1 MAVARGHD
9 IKTWD
14 KPRRIVLA
22 QGLPWPHGMTDKV
35 LLTALALT
43 AGSALARAPVPASI
57 AAIFALFLLR
67 QRLQPWALVV
77 LAAAL
82 GIGALRSRIAID
94 SATALH
100 ARVVETL
107 GAPCRC
113 EGEGFVIRSPV
124 VQHGEDKPDGIAAG
138 DARIEVELVT
148 GSCER
153 GPLVEPFRAR
163 LHGAPDD
170 LSRGDRV
177 HVIIDVAP
185 VHLFLNESLNDP
197 RPFIARSGVAA
208 SGAVVDLVRLERG
221 TGIAAWIDRARVH
234 VRRRIE
240 ATFHPEANPLAR
252 ALVLGETDLRVAD
265 DEAFRRSGLSHLL
278 AVSGTHLVLAVAGI
292 AAALRAVL
300 VRIEVL
306 AARYDVGRFAA
317 AFAIPTSWLYADF
330 AGGSGSALR
339 AAGMLSAAMLVRTL
353 ALRPNGVRAFGVS
366 LFVAVV
372 VDPLV
377 GSDPSFVLSAAATA
391 GLLGLDRP
399 IARFLVRGP
408 APLQL
413 VLRPIATTLAAM
425 AGCTP
430 FLAMITPSISLLGI
444 LANLVAGP
452 IGEVAALPV
461 CLAHAVLAWCPPVE
475 KGAALIGSGALLFVR
490 VVARVT
496 SDTGGMVT
504 FPPPTPAH
512 LATLAV
518 TALAAGLATG
528 KARRVATLVT
538 GLSVLLLVEVFAIRA
553 AAVPGKLRVRALDV
567 GQGDSMLVDLPTGQ
581 TMLIDGG
588 GFMGSPVDTG
598 TRVVLPV
605 LQAMRRKRVDIVVL
619 SHPHPDHFGGL
630 ASTLP
635 SIEVG
640 EFWDTGQ
647 GEDHGAGPVY
657 KRMMAGLRERNVPIR
672 QPDTLCGKH
681 LVGGATIEVL
691 SPCPGFVPDESA
703 NDNSFV
709 IRISHGR
716 RSVLLVGDAEAE
728 AERTLLA
735 RDPTALRADLLKIG
749 HHGSRTSTTPAFL
762 EAVSPGVAFVC
773 SGVRNRYGHPDPG
786 VVQRLKARGVNVA
799 RTDRGGDIVW
809 ETDGEHVRLLRPSAR

>member
-1 MAVARGHD
+1 MAMANPGSKQNPTKEDFHALARG
-9 IKTWD
+9 
-14 KPRRIVLA
+14 
-22 QGLPWPHGMTDKV
+22 LPIQTSMTDKV
-35 LLTALALT
+35 LLLALALT
-43 AGSALARAPVPASI
+43 AGSALARAPIPAAM
-57 AAIFALFLLR
+57 AAMLALFLLR
-67 QRLQPWALVV
+67 SRLAPWMLVV
-77 LAAAL
+77 LATAL
-82 GIGALRSRIAID
+82 GVGAWRSRVAID
-94 SATALH
+94 AATSLH

-107 GAPCRC
+107 GAPGRC
-113 EGEGFVIRSPV
+113 EGDAYVIRSPV
-124 VQHGEDKPDGIAAG
+124 VQHGEDKPDGSAAG
-138 DARIEVELVT
+138 DARIEIEMIR

-153 GPLVEPFRAR
+153 GPLTEPLRAR

-170 LSRGDRV
+170 LARGDLV

-185 VHLFLNESLNDP
+185 VHLFLNEALPDP

-208 SGAVVDLVRLERG
+208 SGAVVDLVRLEEG
-221 TGIAAWIDRARVH
+221 TGITAWIDRARVH

-292 AAALRAVL
+292 AAALRALL

-317 AFAIPTSWLYADF
+317 VFAIPTSWLYADF

-339 AAGMLSAAMLVRTL
+339 AAGMLSAAMLIRAL

-366 LFVAVV
+366 LFVAVL

-425 AGCTP
+425 TGCTP
-430 FLAMITPSISLLGI
+430 FLAMITPSISALGI

-461 CLAHAVLAWCPPVE
+461 CLAHAVLSWLPPVE
-475 KGAALIGSGALLFVR
+475 QGAAVIGSGALLFVR
-490 VVARVT
+490 AVARIT
-496 SDTGGMVT
+496 SDTGGMIS

-518 TALAAGLATG
+518 TALAAGLAVDRL
-528 KARRVATLVT
+528 RRLAALSL
-538 GLSVLLLVEVFAIRA
+538 GLAALLLVEGLAIQTS
-553 AAVPGKLRVRALDV
+553 VIPGKLRVRALDV
-567 GQGDSMLVDLPTGQ
+567 GQGDSLLVDLPGGQ
-581 TMLIDGG
+581 TILVDGG

-605 LQAMRRKRVDIVVL
+605 LRAIRRSKVDIVIL

-657 KRMMAGLRERNVPIR
+657 RRLLANLRDRNIPIR
-672 QPDTLCGKH
+672 RPDTLCGKH
-681 LVGGATIEVL
+681 SVGGATIEVL

-709 IRISHGR
+709 VKIQYGK
-716 RSVLLVGDAEAE
+716 RSALLVGDAEHE
-728 AERTLLA
+728 AEKTLLE
-735 RDPTALRADLLKIG
+735 RDPSALKADLLKIG
-749 HHGSRTSTTPAFL
+749 HHGSRTSTTQAFL
-762 EAVSPGVAFVC
+762 EAVSPSVAFVC

-786 VVQRLKARGVNVA
+786 VLNRLQSRGVTIA
-799 RTDRGGDIVW
+799 RTDRGGDILW
-809 ETDGEHVRLLRPSAR
+809 ETDGESVRLTHPSAR

>member
-1 MAVARGHD
+1 
-9 IKTWD
+9 
-14 KPRRIVLA
+14 
-22 QGLPWPHGMTDKV
+22 MTDKV
-35 LLTALALT
+35 LLVALALT
-43 AGSALARAPVPASI
+43 AGSALARAPVPAAI
-57 AAIFALFLLR
+57 AAVISLVLLR
-67 QRLQPWALVV
+67 RRVEPWALVM
-77 LAAAL
+77 LAVAL
-82 GIGALRSRIAID
+82 GIGALRSRMAID
-94 SATALH
+94 AATELH

-107 GAPCRC
+107 GAPGRC
-113 EGEGFVIRSPV
+113 EGEAIVIRSPV
-124 VQHGEDKPDGIAAG
+124 VQHGEDKPDGSAAG
-138 DARIEVELVT
+138 DARIEIEMIRGT
-148 GSCER
+148 CER
-153 GPLVEPFRAR
+153 GPIVEPLRAR

-170 LSRGDRV
+170 LGRGDRV
-177 HVIIDVAP
+177 NVIIDVAP
-185 VHLFLNESLNDP
+185 VHLFLNESLPDP

-208 SGAVVDLVRLERG
+208 SGAVVDLVRIERG
-221 TGIAAWIDRARVH
+221 TGIGAWIDRARVH

-252 ALVLGETDLRVAD
+252 ALVLGETDLRDAD

-278 AVSGTHLVLAVAGI
+278 AVSGTHLVLAVAGV
-292 AAALRAVL
+292 AAAMRALL

-306 AARYDVGRFAA
+306 AARYDVGRFSA

-339 AAGMLSAAMLVRTL
+339 AAGMLSAAMLIRTL

-366 LFVAVV
+366 LLVAVI

-399 IARFLVRGP
+399 IAKLIVRGP
-408 APLQL
+408 GPLQF

-425 AGCTP
+425 TGCTP
-430 FLAMITPSISLLGI
+430 FLAMMTPSISVLGI

-452 IGEVAALPV
+452 IGELAALPV
-461 CLAHAVLAWCPPVE
+461 CLAHAVLAWLPPVE
-475 KGAALIGSGALLFVR
+475 RGAALIGSGSLLFVR

-496 SDTGGMVT
+496 SNAGGMIS

-512 LATLAV
+512 LATIAV
-518 TALAAGLATG
+518 TALAMGLSIG
-528 KARRVATLVT
+528 RARRISAFAAGVAM
-538 GLSVLLLVEVFAIRA
+538 LLLVEVLAMKAGTTRD
-553 AAVPGKLRVRALDV
+553 KLRVRALDV
-567 GQGDSMLVDLPTGQ
+567 GQGDSFLVDLPNGT
-581 TMLIDGG
+581 TMLVDGG

-605 LQAMRRKRVDIVVL
+605 LRAMRRDRVDIVVL

-657 KRMMAGLRERNVPIR
+657 KRMMADLRGRNVRIR
-672 QPDTLCGKH
+672 KPDELCGKH
-681 LVGGATIEVL
+681 SFGGATIEVL
-691 SPCPGFVPDESA
+691 SPCPGFAPDEGA

-709 IRISHGR
+709 LRIAYGR
-716 RSVLLVGDAEAE
+716 RAALLVGDAEAE
-728 AERTLLA
+728 AERTLLGRNPA
-735 RDPTALRADLLKIG
+735 ALRADVLKIG
-749 HHGSRTSTTPAFL
+749 HHGSRTSTTQAFL
-762 EAVSPGVAFVC
+762 EAVSPSVALVC

-786 VVQRLKARGVNVA
+786 VLERLNARGVTVA

-809 ETDGEHVRLLRPSAR
+809 ETDGERVHLLRPTAR

>member
-1 MAVARGHD
+1 MAAARERDAKATG
-9 IKTWD
+9 
-14 KPRRIVLA
+14 KPEVIALA
-22 QGLPWPHGMTDKV
+22 RGLPWHYRMTDKV
-35 LLTALALT
+35 LLIALALT

-57 AAIFALFLLR
+57 AAIVSLFLLR
-67 QRLQPWALVV
+67 RHVERWALVM
-77 LAAAL
+77 LAIAL
-82 GIGALRSRIAID
+82 GIGALRSRLAID
-94 SATALH
+94 AATALH

-107 GAPCRC
+107 GAPGRC
-113 EGEGFVIRSPV
+113 EGEAVVIRSPV
-124 VQHGEDKPDGIAAG
+124 VQHGEDKRDGSAAG
-138 DARIEVELVT
+138 DARIELEIVR
-148 GSCER
+148 GACER
-153 GPLVEPFRAR
+153 GPLVEPLRVR

-170 LSRGDRV
+170 LARGDRV
-177 HVIIDVAP
+177 TVLVDVAP
-185 VHLFLNESLNDP
+185 VHLFLNESLPDP

-208 SGAVVDLVRLERG
+208 SGAVVDLVRVERG
-221 TGIAAWIDRARVH
+221 TGITAWIDRARVH

-252 ALVLGETDLRVAD
+252 ALVLGETDLRDAD

-278 AVSGTHLVLAVAGI
+278 AVSGTHLVLAVAGV
-292 AAALRAVL
+292 AAALRALL

-306 AARYDVGRFAA
+306 AARYDVGRFSA

-339 AAGMLSAAMLVRTL
+339 AAGMLSAAMLIRTL

-372 VDPLV
+372 IDPLV

-399 IARFLVRGP
+399 IARFIVRGP

-425 AGCTP
+425 IGCTP
-430 FLAMITPSISLLGI
+430 FLAMITPNISVLGI

-452 IGEVAALPV
+452 IGELAALPV
-461 CLAHAVLAWCPPVE
+461 CLAHTVLAWLPPVE
-475 KGAALIGSGALLFVR
+475 QGAAVIGGGALLFVR
-490 VVARVT
+490 AVARVT
-496 SDTGGMVT
+496 SDLGGVVT

-512 LATLAV
+512 LATIAV
-518 TALAAGLATG
+518 TALAMGLASGKLRRAAALATG
-528 KARRVATLVT
+528 LAM
-538 GLSVLLLVEVFAIRA
+538 LLLVEVLAMRA
-553 AAVPGKLRVRALDV
+553 SAVPGKLRVRALDV
-567 GQGDSMLVDLPTGQ
+567 GQGDSLLVDLPNGM
-581 TMLIDGG
+581 TMLVDGG

-605 LQAMRRKRVDIVVL
+605 LRAMRRDRVDIVVL

-647 GEDHGAGPVY
+647 GEEHGAGPVY
-657 KRMMAGLRERNVPIR
+657 KRMMADLRTRNVRIR
-672 QPDTLCGKH
+672 KPDELCGKH
-681 LVGGATIEVL
+681 VLGGATIEVL

-709 IRISHGR
+709 LRITYGR
-716 RSVLLVGDAEAE
+716 RAVLLVGDAEAE

-735 RDPTALRADLLKIG
+735 RNPAVLRADLLKIG

-762 EAVSPGVAFVC
+762 EAVSPSAALVC

-786 VVQRLKARGVNVA
+786 VLQRLEARGVA
-799 RTDRGGDIVW
+799 ALRTDRGGDIVW
-809 ETDGEHVRLLRPSAR
+809 ETDGERVRMLRPSAR

>member
-1 MAVARGHD
+1 A
-9 IKTWD
+9 
-14 KPRRIVLA
+14 
-22 QGLPWPHGMTDKV
+22 
-35 LLTALALT
+35 
-43 AGSALARAPVPASI
+43 
-57 AAIFALFLLR
+57 
-67 QRLQPWALVV
+67 
-77 LAAAL
+77 
-82 GIGALRSRIAID
+82 IGAWRSRLAID
-94 SATALH
+94 QATALH

-107 GAPCRC
+107 GAPGRC
-113 EGEGFVIRSPV
+113 EGDAFVIRSPV
-124 VQHGEDKPDGIAAG
+124 VQHGEDKPDGTAAG
-138 DARIEVELVT
+138 DARVELELVN

-153 GPLVEPFRAR
+153 GPIVEPLRVR

-170 LSRGDRV
+170 LARGDRV

-185 VHLFLNESLNDP
+185 VHLFLNEALPDP

-208 SGAVVDLVRLERG
+208 SGAVVDVVRLERG
-221 TGIAAWIDRARVH
+221 TGIGAWIDRARVH

-278 AVSGTHLVLAVAGI
+278 AVSGTHLVLAVAGV
-292 AAALRAVL
+292 AAALRALL

-339 AAGMLSAAMLVRTL
+339 AAGMLSAAMLIRTL
-353 ALRPNGVRAFGVS
+353 ALRPNGVRSFGVS
-366 LFVAVV
+366 LLVAVL

-391 GLLGLDRP
+391 GLLALDRP

-408 APLQL
+408 ALLQL

-430 FLAMITPSISLLGI
+430 FLAMITPQISVLGI
-444 LANLVAGP
+444 LANLIAGP

-461 CLAHAVLAWCPPVE
+461 CLAHAVLSWLPPVE
-475 KGAALIGSGALLFVR
+475 KGTAVIGSGALLFVR
-490 VVARVT
+490 AVARVT

-518 TALAAGLATG
+518 TALAAGLATDR
-528 KARRVATLVT
+528 AR
-538 GLSVLLLVEVFAIRA
+538 RA
-553 AAVPGKLRVRALDV
+553 AALAIGLATLLVVEGLSIRASTVPGKLRVRALDV
-567 GQGDSMLVDLPTGQ
+567 GQGDSLLVDLPTGT
-581 TMLIDGG
+581 TMLVDGG

-630 ASTLP
+630 ASTIP

-657 KRMMAGLRERNVPIR
+657 KRMMAGLRARNVPIR
-672 QPDTLCGKH
+672 RPDTLCGKH
-681 LVGGATIEVL
+681 LIGGATIEVL
-691 SPCPGFVPDESA
+691 SPCPGFVVDESA

-709 IRISHGR
+709 VRIGYGK
-716 RSVLLVGDAEAE
+716 RSVLLVGDAEAQ
-728 AERTLLA
+728 AERTLLE
-735 RDPTALRADLLKIG
+735 RDPNVLRADLLKIG
-749 HHGSRTSTTPAFL
+749 HHGSRTSTTSEFL
-762 EAVSPGVAFVC
+762 EAVSPSVALVC

-786 VVQRLKARGVNVA
+786 VVKRLEARGVTVA

-809 ETDGEHVRLLRPSAR
+809 ETDGERVRLVRPSTR

>member
-1 MAVARGHD
+1 
-9 IKTWD
+9 
-14 KPRRIVLA
+14 
-22 QGLPWPHGMTDKV
+22 MTDKV

-43 AGSALARAPVPASI
+43 AGSALARAPIPAAI
-57 AAIFALFLLR
+57 AAIVALFLLR
-67 QRLQPWALVV
+67 QRLPRWTLVMLAL
-77 LAAAL
+77 AL
-82 GIGALRSRIAID
+82 GIGALRSRLAID
-94 SATALH
+94 EATALH

-107 GAPCRC
+107 GAPGRC
-113 EGEGFVIRSPV
+113 EGDAIVIRSPV
-124 VQHGEDKPDGIAAG
+124 VQHGEDKPDETAAG
-138 DARIEVELVT
+138 DARVELELVR
-148 GSCER
+148 GACER
-153 GPLVEPFRAR
+153 GLLVEPLRAR

-170 LSRGDRV
+170 LARGDRV

-185 VHLFLNESLNDP
+185 VHLFLNESLPDP

-221 TGIAAWIDRARVH
+221 TGIGGWIDRARVH

-278 AVSGTHLVLAVAGI
+278 AVSGTHLVLAVAGV
-292 AAALRAVL
+292 AAALRALL

-339 AAGMLSAAMLVRTL
+339 AAGMLSAAMFVRTL

-372 VDPLV
+372 CDPLV

-399 IARFLVRGP
+399 IARLIVRGP
-408 APLQL
+408 APLQF

-430 FLAMITPSISLLGI
+430 FLAMITPQISALGI

-461 CLAHAVLAWCPPVE
+461 CLAHAVLSWLPPVE
-475 KGAALIGSGALLFVR
+475 KGAALLGSGALLFVR
-490 VVARVT
+490 AVARIT
-496 SDTGGMVT
+496 SDSGGMIT
-504 FPPPTPAH
+504 FPPPMPAH

-518 TALAAGLATG
+518 TALAAGLATDR
-528 KARRVATLVT
+528 ARRAAALVM
-538 GLSVLLLVEVFAIRA
+538 GLSVLLLVEVLAIRTST
-553 AAVPGKLRVRALDV
+553 VPGKLRVRALDV
-567 GQGDSMLVDLPTGQ
+567 GQGDSLLVDLPSGM
-581 TMLIDGG
+581 TMLVDGG

-605 LQAMRRKRVDIVVL
+605 LRAMRREHVDIVVL

-635 SIEVG
+635 FIHVG

-657 KRMMAGLRERNVPIR
+657 KRMMASLRERNVPIR
-672 QPDTLCGKH
+672 RPDTLCGKH
-681 LVGGATIEVL
+681 LLGGATIEVL

-709 IRISHGR
+709 IRISYGQR
-716 RSVLLVGDAEAE
+716 AALLVGDAEAQ
-728 AERTLLA
+728 AERTLVERYPA
-735 RDPTALRADLLKIG
+735 ALRADLLKIG
-749 HHGSRTSTTPAFL
+749 HHGSRTSTTTEFL
-762 EAVSPGVAFVC
+762 EAVSPSVAFVC

-786 VVQRLKARGVNVA
+786 VVKRLETHGIHVA

-809 ETDGEHVRLLRPSAR
+809 ETDGERVRLLRPSAR

>member
-1 MAVARGHD
+1 
-9 IKTWD
+9 
-14 KPRRIVLA
+14 
-22 QGLPWPHGMTDKV
+22 MTDKV
-35 LLTALALT
+35 LLLALALT
-43 AGSALARAPVPASI
+43 AGSALARAPIPAAI
-57 AAIFALFLLR
+57 AAMLALFLLR
-67 QRLQPWALVV
+67 SRLPSWMLVV

-82 GIGALRSRIAID
+82 GIGAWRSRLAID

-107 GAPCRC
+107 GAPGRC
-113 EGEGFVIRSPV
+113 EGDAYVIRSPV
-124 VQHGEDKPDGIAAG
+124 VQHGEDKPDGSAAG
-138 DARIEVELVT
+138 DARIEIELIR

-153 GPLVEPFRAR
+153 GPLVEPLRAR
-163 LHGAPDD
+163 LHGAPED
-170 LSRGDRV
+170 LARGDLV

-185 VHLFLNESLNDP
+185 VHLFLNEALPDP

-221 TGIAAWIDRARVH
+221 TGITAGIDRARVH

-292 AAALRAVL
+292 AAALRALL

-306 AARYDVGRFAA
+306 AARYEVGRFAA
-317 AFAIPTSWLYADF
+317 VFAIPTSWLYADF

-339 AAGMLSAAMLVRTL
+339 AAGMLSAAMLIRAL
-353 ALRPNGVRAFGVS
+353 ALRPNGLRAFGVS
-366 LFVAVV
+366 LLVAVLF
-372 VDPLV
+372 DPLV

-408 APLQL
+408 APLQF

-425 AGCTP
+425 TGCTP

-461 CLAHAVLAWCPPVE
+461 CLAHAVLSWLPPVE
-475 KGAALIGSGALLFVR
+475 KGAATIGSGALLFVR
-490 VVARVT
+490 AVARIT
-496 SDTGGMVT
+496 SDTGGMIT
-504 FPPPTPAH
+504 FPPPTPSH

-518 TALAAGLATG
+518 TALAAGLATDRL
-528 KARRVATLVT
+528 RRISALIT
-538 GLSVLLLVEVFAIRA
+538 GLAALLLVEVLAIQTSV
-553 AAVPGKLRVRALDV
+553 VPGKLRVRALDV
-567 GQGDSMLVDLPTGQ
+567 GQGDSLLVDLPGGQ
-581 TMLIDGG
+581 TMLVDGG

-605 LQAMRRKRVDIVVL
+605 LRAMRRSRVDIVML

-635 SIEVG
+635 SIDVG

-657 KRMMAGLRERNVPIR
+657 RRLMANLRDRKIPIR
-672 QPDTLCGKH
+672 RPDTLCGKH
-681 LVGGATIEVL
+681 SVGGATITVL

-709 IRISHGR
+709 VKIQYGK
-716 RSVLLVGDAEAE
+716 RSVLLVGDAESE
-728 AERTLLA
+728 AEKTLLE
-735 RDPTALRADLLKIG
+735 REPTALRADLLKIG
-749 HHGSRTSTTPAFL
+749 HHGSRTSTTQAFL
-762 EAVSPGVAFVC
+762 EAVSPSVAFVC

-786 VVQRLKARGVNVA
+786 VLNRLQNRGVTIA
-799 RTDRGGDIVW
+799 RTDRGGDILW
-809 ETDGEHVRLLRPSAR
+809 ETDGEQIRLTHPSAR